1 MMEITIKSGFLRKRK
16 FAVRSETLS
25 IVKRLAM
32 EYGLSEEDII
42 RMAIKNE
49 EVPQSGD
56 LNEIKK
62 LKDDIDKL
70 NKRMFVLEGEWSAM
84 KYKAHT
90 LAMDNKTLAV
100 VLTGLL
106 SQNKTLRRQLG
117 LKREYDELREL
128 TDYYLFQVKGSKM

>member
-25 IVKRLAM
+25 IVKKLAV

-49 EVPQSGD
+49 EVHPSGD
-56 LNEIKK
+56 PDEIKK
-62 LKDDIDKL
+62 LRDEIDKL
-70 NKRMFVLEGEWSAM
+70 NKRMFVLEGEWSAI

-90 LAMDNKTLAV
+90 LARDNKTLAV

-128 TDYYLFQVKGSKM
+128 TDYYLFQVRGSKM